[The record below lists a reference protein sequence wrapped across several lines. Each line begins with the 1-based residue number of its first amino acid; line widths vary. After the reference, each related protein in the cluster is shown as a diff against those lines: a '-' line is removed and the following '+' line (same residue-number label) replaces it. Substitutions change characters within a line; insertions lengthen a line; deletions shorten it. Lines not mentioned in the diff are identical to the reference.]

1 MLTDV
6 SLVKKTELNLLYV
19 FVTSKMVTSIMVMKN
34 VHLAASNVKPVKLLT
49 NVSYV
54 QLTEYT
60 HQSVNVHQD
69 SPVLKEN
76 QDVFHVVLNAKN
88 VMVKNTVSFARKTE
102 LNHQHVDAK
111 MASSK
116 MHIIIANHVHINAS
130 LVMKTD
136 VSNALMEDTDHQNV
150 SAHLEHL
157 IMV

>member
-1 MLTDV
+1 M
-6 SLVKKTELNLLYV
+6 
-19 FVTSKMVTSIMVMKN
+19 
-34 VHLAASNVKPVKLLT
+34 
-49 NVSYV
+49 

-102 LNHQHVDAK
+102 LTHQHVDAK

-116 MHIIIANHVHINAS
+116 MDMIANHVHINAS

-136 VSNALMEDTDHQNV
+136 VSNALMEDTDHQIV

-157 IMV
+157 IMVLMLNVNHVHHSAKNVQDLPITAQSVLETESTHQNAHVQNTP